1 MKRHVLILI
10 ILCLLLIL
18 IGLFAIYSA
27 TISRLVSKNLSP
39 YFFVKKQLFAFSIG
53 LILSLIL
60 LSFPYR
66 VFERLWFPL
75 YIINLILLIL
85 VILFGKVS
93 LGAQRWFSIYG
104 FSFQPS
110 ELSKL
115 FIILF
120 LSGYFHR
127 AKINNNELIFKD
139 FVISSLLLLSSFLFV
154 FIQPDLGTSIII
166 FLTGIFIFIL
176 AGIPKRYIIKSFMI
190 AMIFLPFFW
199 FLLKPYQQQRII
211 TFLSPEK
218 DPLGSGYQVI
228 QGLIAIGSGRLFGK
242 GWLNGSQTH
251 LNFIPEQHTD
261 FIFTVIA
268 EEFGFVGGLILIA
281 LYYLLFYFSW
291 KIYNT
296 IKDEYGKL
304 ITGGIL
310 FNWLIQTFINLAM
323 VLGLIPVVGVPLP
336 FISYA
341 RTSLI
346 INIIMLEF
354 LINISLRN

>member
-1 MKRHVLILI
+1 
-10 ILCLLLIL
+10 
-18 IGLFAIYSA
+18 
-27 TISRLVSKNLSP
+27 
-39 YFFVKKQLFAFSIG
+39 
-53 LILSLIL
+53 
-60 LSFPYR
+60 
-66 VFERLWFPL
+66 
-75 YIINLILLIL
+75 
-85 VILFGKVS
+85 
-93 LGAQRWFSIYG
+93 
-104 FSFQPS
+104 
-110 ELSKL
+110 
-115 FIILF
+115 
-120 LSGYFHR
+120 
-127 AKINNNELIFKD
+127 
-139 FVISSLLLLSSFLFV
+139 
-154 FIQPDLGTSIII
+154 
-166 FLTGIFIFIL
+166 
-176 AGIPKRYIIKSFMI
+176 MI

-291 KIYNT
+291 KIYST